1 MTTRVLLVGPRGGG
15 KTTVARLLAADL
27 GWDWADADEWIERR
41 AGLSIREL
49 FAAEGEAG
57 FRRREADLL
66 AELCLLDRHVIATG
80 GGVVLRAEN
89 RALLKRSGVV
99 VWLTGDIDTLW
110 GRIQADASTG
120 ARRPTLTVGGRAEVA
135 ELVAA
140 RESLYRECAT
150 HTIDTTG
157 RTPQEIVAEVKR
169 TAFLPGG
176 AMPPR
181 SRADLPG

>member
-1 MTTRVLLVGPRGGG
+1 MTATRVFLVGPRGSG
-15 KTTVARLLAADL
+15 KTTVARLLAAEL
-27 GWDWADADEWIERR
+27 GWAWVDADVLLEAR
-41 AGLSIREL
+41 AGLSIRDI

-57 FRRREADLL
+57 FRRREADML
-66 AELCLLDRHVIATG
+66 AELCALESHVIATG

-110 GRIQADASTG
+110 GRITADATTA

-140 RESLYRECAT
+140 REPLYRECADVV
-150 HTIDTTG
+150 IDTTG
-157 RTPQEIVAEVKR
+157 RSPGEIVEAVKEGIR
-169 TAFLPGG
+169 GTEEN
-176 AMPPR
+176 R
-181 SRADLPG
+181 S